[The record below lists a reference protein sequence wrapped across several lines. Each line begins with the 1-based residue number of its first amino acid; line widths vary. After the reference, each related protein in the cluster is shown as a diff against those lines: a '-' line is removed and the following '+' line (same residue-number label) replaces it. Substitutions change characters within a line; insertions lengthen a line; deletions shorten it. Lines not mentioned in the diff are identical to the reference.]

1 MRLRITLLPVNGEET
16 VSIPDDFRRHFISLL
31 KQVLDGTEVGERFNL
46 EQPGFSHYVFSVSF
60 KRLINWD
67 KEERRI
73 TVLSPVLM
81 EVSTG
86 IPSVMTAVTNGVLRL
101 YGKPVVLGLKVG
113 AFSVPPLTRLTDEIA
128 VFKIKGHAVLRGKD
142 GYLDPL
148 ISSTAEINDAINI
161 HLFKRLEFLSSWYV
175 PSGAVAPVSVI
186 PDLSSYRKGVCTHY
200 GGTITTLQG
209 RIALRGSPASLQ
221 FLYDFGIGVRTGQG
235 FGLLE
240 RL

>member
-1 MRLRITLLPVNGEET
+1 MRLRINLLPVNGEEK
-16 VSIPDDFRRHFISLL
+16 VSIPEDFRRHFISLL
-31 KQVLDGTEVGERFNL
+31 KQVLDGTEVGERFSI
-46 EQPGFSHYVFSVSF
+46 EQPGFSQYVFSVSF

-67 KEERRI
+67 KGERRI

-81 EVSTG
+81 EISTG

-101 YGKPVVLGLKVG
+101 YERPVVLGLKVG

-128 VFKIKGHAVLRGKD
+128 VFKIKGHAVLRGKG

-148 ISSTAEINDAINI
+148 VSTTAEIDDAINI
-161 HLFKRLEFLSSWYV
+161 HLFKRLEFLRSAYV
-175 PSGAVAPVSVI
+175 PSGAVSPVSVI
-186 PDLSSYRKGVCTHY
+186 PELSSYRKGVCTHY
-200 GGTITTLQG
+200 GGKITTLQG
-209 RIALRGSPASLQ
+209 SIALRGSPASLQ

-235 FGLLE
+235 FGMLE